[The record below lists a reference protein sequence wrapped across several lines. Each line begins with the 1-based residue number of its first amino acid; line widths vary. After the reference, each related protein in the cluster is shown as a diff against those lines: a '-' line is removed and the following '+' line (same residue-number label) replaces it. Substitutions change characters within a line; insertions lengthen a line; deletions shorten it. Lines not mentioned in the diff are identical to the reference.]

1 MITNEIGK
9 TKTIAT
15 SLNVI
20 TTQKKE
26 EFFEDEE
33 LSNEFQTVSSSD

>member
-9 TKTIAT
+9 TRTIAT

-20 TTQKKE
+20 TSKKE
-26 EFFEDEE
+26 EFFEEEE
-33 LSNEFQTVSSSD
+33 LSSEF